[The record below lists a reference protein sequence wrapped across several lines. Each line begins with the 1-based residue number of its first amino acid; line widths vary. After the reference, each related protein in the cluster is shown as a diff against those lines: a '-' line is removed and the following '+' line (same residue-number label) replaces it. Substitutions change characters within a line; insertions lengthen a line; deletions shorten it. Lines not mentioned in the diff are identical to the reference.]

1 MNELSMMPV
10 KDTPSSASS
19 SVFFTHLGRNRL
31 MSVSDAWNVP
41 SIVASLTLRNI
52 SFCVSSALMT
62 TSVRL
67 QNCPSLN
74 SISLQGLQPKSW
86 LVSRLPFLAT
96 CLVAA
101 SLLKIPRS
109 PDLDSYNEC
118 HSFMKIPMSGF
129 SV

>member
-1 MNELSMMPV
+1 MMPV
-10 KDTPSSASS
+10 KDTPSNASS
-19 SVFFTHLGRNRL
+19 SVLCTHLGRNL
-31 MSVSDAWNVP
+31 LKLVSDAWNVP
-41 SIVASLTLRNI
+41 SIVASLTLTSI
-52 SFCVSSALMT
+52 SFCVSSALTT
-62 TSVRL
+62 TSVKL

-86 LVSRLPFLAT
+86 LVSRLPFLPA
-96 CLVAA
+96 CLIAA

-109 PDLDSYNEC
+109 PDLDSYKEV